1 MAVVLSSEDS
11 GFFSQ
16 SPLKRSH
23 SQPNF
28 GKQSGGL
35 HTSAS
40 STRINTGYQGRYQS
54 YHISPPSSEPSSAA
68 SSPQTIHADSA
79 TPSDLSTPATTL
91 SLDSHWDND
100 SHLDQNS
107 DIILP
112 EYDDNPFFAPV
123 EDLEPP
129 ASPHTGD
136 SYSVSPAE
144 NDDTPT
150 TLSRPESPTQPE
162 HAEDDTALRHHP
174 THHVDYLSH
183 DWKEEDIWSSWRY
196 IISRRNDFTN
206 ASRLENASWRTWMK
220 SKYRLKTVSPETL
233 NWLKDCDVTWLYGP
247 LQTRHKKLF
256 SNDNTRQDSSLLS
269 RNDSFVQK
277 KPILKKRSV
286 SEVMLQK
293 SISSSS
299 LLKQATAAV
308 QAQQQDLGDRI
319 ARPILQRAATD
330 YITFPFS
337 SRRASHGDNSRA
349 QSNTTSGLL
358 TPSTERKHIHF
369 SEQVQQCI
377 AVDVKGEE
385 EDEDEPENDQWNND
399 YDSDSSD
406 DGVFMMKTSTK
417 KKPARPR
424 PKPRVPSTSESK
436 TIAMLPSTTLKYRED
451 TPEPQETA
459 MKHSTIRSPPFVS
472 PSASQETLRPSKQ
485 SGRFFIE
492 DEEVSAIEE
501 TSTTPVSSPTDQIP
515 QSGLKRSSSYGKLA
529 DGPTGMRRTESG
541 MLMPYEEGDGQEN
554 AGIIGRVVDTVNT
567 ARDIAHVIWNVGWRR

>member
-1 MAVVLSSEDS
+1 
-11 GFFSQ
+11 
-16 SPLKRSH
+16 
-23 SQPNF
+23 
-28 GKQSGGL
+28 
-35 HTSAS
+35 
-40 STRINTGYQGRYQS
+40 
-54 YHISPPSSEPSSAA
+54 
-68 SSPQTIHADSA
+68 
-79 TPSDLSTPATTL
+79 
-91 SLDSHWDND
+91 
-100 SHLDQNS
+100 
-107 DIILP
+107 
-112 EYDDNPFFAPV
+112 
-123 EDLEPP
+123 
-129 ASPHTGD
+129 
-136 SYSVSPAE
+136 
-144 NDDTPT
+144 
-150 TLSRPESPTQPE
+150 
-162 HAEDDTALRHHP
+162 
-174 THHVDYLSH
+174 
-183 DWKEEDIWSSWRY
+183 
-196 IISRRNDFTN
+196 
-206 ASRLENASWRTWMK
+206 
-220 SKYRLKTVSPETL
+220 
-233 NWLKDCDVTWLYGP
+233 
-247 LQTRHKKLF
+247 
-256 SNDNTRQDSSLLS
+256 
-269 RNDSFVQK
+269 
-277 KPILKKRSV
+277 
-286 SEVMLQK
+286 MLQK

-308 QAQQQDLGDRI
+308 QAQQQDLGVRI

-436 TIAMLPSTTLKYRED
+436 TIAMLPSTTLKYRQD

-459 MKHSTIRSPPFVS
+459 MKHSTVRSPPFVS

-501 TSTTPVSSPTDQIP
+501 TSTTPVSNPTDQIP